1 MSNDQSYNQSDWVV
15 FKRLMSQAIPYSRIL
30 LGALFVGI
38 MIAIL
43 GPLRPWI
50 IQDIIDKYI
59 LEYDHAGLRR
69 MSLIL
74 FGVLFLETFCRYLF
88 SYSTSYLGQSVIKDI
103 RLKVFRHIQQFKLQY
118 FDKTP
123 IGNAV
128 TRTINDVEAI
138 NNTFS
143 QGILSI
149 VSDILLLV
157 AVIVAMLLRN
167 WRLALVCLATF
178 PLLLIA
184 TYIFKEKIKS
194 SFQTVREKVSQ
205 MNSFLQEHITGMR
218 IIQIFNAE
226 KREMGKF
233 DSINQEHRNANLRSV
248 FYYSTFFPVVEIIL
262 ALALAL
268 MLWYGSNQV
277 MLNKESIG
285 VFTAFL
291 LYLNMAFRPLRMLAD
306 KFNTLQ
312 MGIVASRRVFQVLD
326 KEQVIVDAG
335 KFSPDSME
343 GSLKFDSVWFA
354 YNDDDY
360 VLKDLSFEVG
370 RGKTVALVGAT
381 GSGKTSTINILSRFY
396 EINRG
401 NILIDDVD
409 LREYQLNK
417 LRSSIAV
424 VLQDVFLFS
433 GSVLD
438 NITMNN
444 HNISLDTVIEA
455 SKLVGAHEFI
465 SSLPEGY
472 HYKVMERGATLS
484 VGQ

>member
-1 MSNDQSYNQSDWVV
+1 
-15 FKRLMSQAIPYSRIL
+15 
-30 LGALFVGI
+30 
-38 MIAIL
+38 
-43 GPLRPWI
+43 
-50 IQDIIDKYI
+50 
-59 LEYDHAGLRR
+59 
-69 MSLIL
+69 
-74 FGVLFLETFCRYLF
+74 
-88 SYSTSYLGQSVIKDI
+88 
-103 RLKVFRHIQQFKLQY
+103 
-118 FDKTP
+118 
-123 IGNAV
+123 
-128 TRTINDVEAI
+128 
-138 NNTFS
+138 
-143 QGILSI
+143 
-149 VSDILLLV
+149 
-157 AVIVAMLLRN
+157 
-167 WRLALVCLATF
+167 
-178 PLLLIA
+178 
-184 TYIFKEKIKS
+184 
-194 SFQTVREKVSQ
+194 
-205 MNSFLQEHITGMR
+205 TGMR

-226 KREMGKF
+226 KREMDKF
-233 DSINQEHRNANLRSV
+233 DTINQEHRNANLRSV

-277 MLNKESIG
+277 ILNKESIG

-326 KEQVIVDAG
+326 KEQVIVDTG
-335 KFSPDSME
+335 KFSPEKME
-343 GSLKFDSVWFA
+343 GNLKFDSVWFA

-360 VLKDLSFEVG
+360 VLKDLSFEVSQ
-370 RGKTVALVGAT
+370 GKTVALVGAT

-396 EINRG
+396 EINKG
-401 NILIDDVD
+401 NIFIDDVD
-409 LREYQLNK
+409 IREYQLNK

-444 HNISLDTVIEA
+444 RDISLDTVIEA

-484 VGQ
+484 VGQRQLIAFIRALVYDPRILVLDEATSSVDTESEMLIQSAIEKLVEGRTSIIIAHRLSTIKHADKIIVLDKGRIVEEGNHAELVKIKDGFYRKLHDMQFQEKEISAPRIME

>member
-1 MSNDQSYNQSDWVV
+1 LSKDQSYNQSDWVV

-30 LGALFVGI
+30 FGAMFVGI

-149 VSDILLLV
+149 VSDVLLLV

-226 KREMGKF
+226 KREMDKF
-233 DSINQEHRNANLRSV
+233 DTINQEHRNATNA
-248 FYYSTFFPVVEIIL
+248 T
-262 ALALAL
+262 
-268 MLWYGSNQV
+268 
-277 MLNKESIG
+277 
-285 VFTAFL
+285 
-291 LYLNMAFRPLRMLAD
+291 
-306 KFNTLQ
+306 
-312 MGIVASRRVFQVLD
+312 VL
-326 KEQVIVDAG
+326 
-335 KFSPDSME
+335 P
-343 GSLKFDSVWFA
+343 
-354 YNDDDY
+354 
-360 VLKDLSFEVG
+360 
-370 RGKTVALVGAT
+370 
-381 GSGKTSTINILSRFY
+381 
-396 EINRG
+396 
-401 NILIDDVD
+401 
-409 LREYQLNK
+409 
-417 LRSSIAV
+417 
-424 VLQDVFLFS
+424 
-433 GSVLD
+433 
-438 NITMNN
+438 
-444 HNISLDTVIEA
+444 
-455 SKLVGAHEFI
+455 
-465 SSLPEGY
+465 
-472 HYKVMERGATLS
+472 
-484 VGQ
+484 